1 MCFSKNHQEN
11 LRNKIYYSQVPEGHT
26 AREGGWTWDLLERGR
41 GRVSQVLSLLTNL
54 KHKRGNQG
62 VGREKLDHSSGQL
75 SRLPQTL
82 KKRTLRSEG

>member
-1 MCFSKNHQEN
+1 M
-11 LRNKIYYSQVPEGHT
+11 
-26 AREGGWTWDLLERGR
+26 ERGR

-82 KKRTLRSEG
+82 KKRTSRSEG